1 MRRAIKNGRLRH
13 STSPK
18 KLHQL
23 RISLRKARY
32 LAEFFGPVLGPDTV
46 KLAKRMHA
54 VERVLGTIHDID
66 LGMEHLT
73 REGPLPPRAIAMYLQ
88 QQRER
93 NLSALDKEWR
103 RFAAALR

>member
-1 MRRAIKNGRLRH
+1 
-13 STSPK
+13 
-18 KLHQL
+18 
-23 RISLRKARY
+23 

-54 VERVLGTIHDID
+54 VERVLGRIHDID